1 MLKNL
6 IYQSKGLNIIPRSFF
21 TSSPI
26 CTPIAQ
32 RPGIGKERN
41 ITLIPGCGIG
51 PELAEVVKK
60 VFQAAKCPIKWDVIP
75 GFTPEDIGNSSCN
88 DLLKKN
94 STILLGMLSKGRRDE
109 GKYLDTTKIYKE
121 LECFANV
128 TYAKSFPN
136 CKARHCDVDV
146 VVIRENTE
154 GEYSGV
160 EHEVYP
166 GVVES
171 IKIITKAASD
181 RIANYAFEF
190 AYISGRKKVTAVHK
204 ANIMKLC
211 DGLFL
216 ESCREV
222 AKKYPFIQYEEMIID
237 NTCMQIVKNPWKF
250 DVMVMPN
257 LYGTI
262 VSNTIAGI
270 VGGPGM
276 TCGANVGEKFTV
288 FEQGTRHSGIDIAGK
303 NLANPTA
310 LLLSSIMMLKHE
322 GLPIFAEQIELAL
335 DKTYQDGKVRTRDIG
350 GNSTLDQFVDEVL
363 KNIATL

>member
-1 MLKNL
+1 LGGL
-6 IYQSKGLNIIPRSFF
+6 PKG
-21 TSSPI
+21 
-26 CTPIAQ
+26 
-32 RPGIGKERN
+32 
-41 ITLIPGCGIG
+41 
-51 PELAEVVKK
+51 KK
-60 VFQAAKCPIKWDVIP
+60 
-75 GFTPEDIGNSSCN
+75 
-88 DLLKKN
+88 
-94 STILLGMLSKGRRDE
+94 DE
-109 GKYLDTTKIYKE
+109 GKYKDTTKIYKE
-121 LECFANV
+121 LECFANIS
-128 TYAKSFPN
+128 YGKSFPN
-136 CKARHCDVDV
+136 VKARHDNVDV

-171 IKIITKAASD
+171 IKVITKQASD
-181 RIANYAFEF
+181 KIANYAFEF

-216 ESCREV
+216 ESCREA
-222 AKKYPFIQYEEMIID
+222 AKKYPFIKYEEMIID

-276 TCGANVGEKFTV
+276 TCGANIGEKFTV
-288 FEQGTRHSGIDIAGK
+288 FEQGTRHSGYDIAGK
-303 NLANPTA
+303 DIANPTA
-310 LLLSSIMMLKHE
+310 LILSSIMLLKHE
-322 GLPIFAEQIELAL
+322 GFPRFAEQIERAL
-335 DKTYQDGKVRTRDIG
+335 VKTYQDGYRTKDVG
-350 GNSTLDQFVDEVL
+350 GNHSLSQFVDILSNNLAKVC
-363 KNIATL
+363 